1 MDWYYCNGIEDLVV
15 PKDQEL
21 ADRLPSP
28 DSWSKWGFA
37 APESFESSNKCFIE
51 DASLSHEELKLNGKS
66 CNGADFEK
74 LADAKGPSSNSSVC
88 GGLSEVSLNQASI
101 SHSQPDYPLDDF
113 SRFQQLDD
121 IFLYKPAVINDHNKE
136 NLMPLLGDLETSL
149 MQDQDLPETE
159 DLHKS
164 CCSSSEDQ
172 CVRTLASYH
181 LTDVSSDS
189 QSIPNNEHG
198 MGSAKYLKTHAF
210 SPSMNLEEEIPALS
224 NSPTVKAPPEQK
236 SPNGFV
242 SAGISLE
249 ESVLQELETV
259 MAQLSD
265 KTRICFR
272 DAFYRLA
279 KNTKQNHIAPN
290 QQENLYVQTHP
301 PMWTISEEKTRSG
314 RKEITESETNTVD
327 RAIANLTFNKM
338 ETNVQDFPVTTR
350 VNSKQHVKGMGQLD
364 HRSRQSQGQELI
376 PGTTC
381 RSDCSVRVGRIAEI
395 GDMSRVMGREVEMG
409 RSKK

>member
-51 DASLSHEELKLNGKS
+51 DASLSHEELKLNGKL

-101 SHSQPDYPLDDF
+101 SHSQPDFQLDDF

-121 IFLYKPAVINDHNKE
+121 IFL
-136 NLMPLLGDLETSL
+136 TSL

-172 CVRTLASYH
+172 CARTLASYH
-181 LTDVSSDS
+181 LTD
-189 QSIPNNEHG
+189 
-198 MGSAKYLKTHAF
+198 
-210 SPSMNLEEEIPALS
+210 
-224 NSPTVKAPPEQK
+224 APPEQK
-236 SPNGFV
+236 STNGFV

-301 PMWTISEEKTRSG
+301 PRSG

-350 VNSKQHVKGMGQLD
+350 FNSKQNVKGMGQLD
-364 HRSRQSQGQELI
+364 HRSRQSQVHYFSQL
-376 PGTTC
+376 PAAPN
-381 RSDCSVRVGRIAEI
+381 DAEVPFLVHN
-395 GDMSRVMGREVEMG
+395 GSLMRMAGHG
-409 RSKK
+409 